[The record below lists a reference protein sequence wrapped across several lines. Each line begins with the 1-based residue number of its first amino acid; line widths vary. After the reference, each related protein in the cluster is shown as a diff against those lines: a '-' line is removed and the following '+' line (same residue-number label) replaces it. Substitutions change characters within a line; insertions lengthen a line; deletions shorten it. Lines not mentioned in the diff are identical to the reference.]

1 VSGYLRSLSA
11 QALGLGVSVKSA
23 ARLPYAALPLMVE
36 PLRGGEA
43 SSPLAAAQASST
55 ATSAASF
62 LPFSHRGY
70 EARDELRLAHAKR
83 EPADQNSAAPSMTR
97 PAAFEPAELVEPAR
111 VSTPP
116 ALVPPST
123 RFVLPPALAPAS
135 SAGSAR
141 NASAYRDS
149 TGSDA
154 TEVHVSI
161 GRIEVTAVYEASP
174 PLRRT
179 VPVKKSMPLNEY
191 LAQRQ
196 RGRP

>member
-1 VSGYLRSLSA
+1 MSGYLRSLSA

-23 ARLPYAALPLMVE
+23 ARLPYAALPAMVE
-36 PLRGGEA
+36 PPSGDEASLPLVAAAVSPAARGEA
-43 SSPLAAAQASST
+43 DIPL
-55 ATSAASF
+55 SF
-62 LPFSHRGY
+62 LPRQYDAGNEPHP
-70 EARDELRLAHAKR
+70 AHAMR
-83 EPADQNSAAPSMTR
+83 EPANPAAPSMTR

-135 SAGSAR
+135 PSGSAIT
-141 NASAYRDS
+141 ASAYRDS

-161 GRIEVTAVYEASP
+161 GRIEVTAVHEASP
-174 PLRRT
+174 PPRRA

-191 LAQRQ
+191 LSQRQ
-196 RGRP
+196 RARP